1 MFCGKMSV
9 VFLTKELDSVG
20 RFFGTD
26 GVRGVANTELT
37 AELAFRLGRAGA
49 YVLTRGKQ
57 NAAIVVGKDTRISG
71 DMLEAS
77 LIAGILSI
85 GVHAIR
91 VGVISTPG
99 VAYLTR
105 ALNAD
110 AGVMISASHNPVA
123 DNGIKFFGGD
133 GFKLSDEVEEEIE
146 RFLEGED
153 RMPRPTGESI
163 GRIEERADAVSL
175 YTDYLQTTI
184 SNRFDG
190 LKVVLDCGN
199 GAASKIAPAVFR
211 ELGADVIAINDEPN
225 GVNINVKCG
234 STYPDVIRQAVLEHQ
249 AAIGLSFDGDADRL
263 IAVDEQ
269 GQLVDGDYVLA
280 ILGRSLLAA
289 GELPQQTVVAT
300 VMSNVGFVK
309 AAQEMGIRLVR
320 TAVGDRYVMAA
331 MREGGYTLGGEQS
344 GHIIMLKY
352 NTTGDGL
359 LTAIQLTNTLIAEQ
373 KPLSELRSV
382 MRSYPQV
389 LVNVRV
395 SSKQGWEQNESI
407 RQAIRE
413 VETQLGEDGRV
424 LVRPS
429 GTEPLIRVMAE
440 GPDEPTVQK
449 YVDSI
454 VEVVRR
460 ELA

>member
-1 MFCGKMSV
+1 MGH
-9 VFLTKELDSVG
+9 
-20 RFFGTD
+20 FFGTD

-37 AELAFRLGRAGA
+37 AELAYRLGRAGA
-49 YVLTRGKQ
+49 FLLTRGKQ
-57 NAAIVVGKDTRISG
+57 NAKIVVGKDTRISG

-77 LIAGILSI
+77 LMAGILSV
-85 GVHAIR
+85 GAHAIR
-91 VGVISTPG
+91 VGVVSTPG

-105 ALNAD
+105 VLGAH

-133 GFKLSDEVEEEIE
+133 GFKLLDEVEEQIE
-146 RFLEGED
+146 GLLEGED
-153 RMPRPTGESI
+153 QMPRPTGDQL
-163 GRIEERADAVSL
+163 GRIEDRTDAVSL
-175 YTDYLQTTI
+175 YTDYVQSTI
-184 SNRFDG
+184 PNRFDG

-199 GAASKIAPAVFR
+199 GAASWIAPDVFR
-211 ELGADVIAINDEPN
+211 QLGADVIAINAEPN

-234 STYPDVIRQAVLEHQ
+234 STYPDVVRQAVLEHG
-249 AAIGLSFDGDADRL
+249 AAVGLSFDGDADRL
-263 IAVDEQ
+263 IAVDEK
-269 GQLVDGDYVLA
+269 GQLVDGDYVMA

-289 GELPQQTVVAT
+289 GKLPHKTIVTT

-309 AAQEMGIRLVR
+309 AAQELGIQLVR
-320 TAVGDRYVMAA
+320 TAVGDRYVMEA

-344 GHIIMLKY
+344 GHIILLNY

-359 LTAIQLTNTLIAEQ
+359 LTAIQLTNVLVAEQ
-373 KPLSELRSV
+373 KSLSELRSI

-395 SSKQGWEQNESI
+395 KSKQGWDQNEGI

-413 VETQLGEDGRV
+413 VEDRLGDDGRV

-440 GPDEPTVQK
+440 GPDESVVRE
-449 YVDSI
+449 YVESI
-454 VEVVRR
+454 AEVIRR
-460 ELA
+460 ELAGIA